1 MKKSKYLSM
10 IKTYL
15 KYVGL
20 HSKHL
25 LLPYKE
31 MSKDQLH
38 AVVGLLHLVKTETL
52 LKGEKQDEG
61 YKNTYS

>member
-52 LKGEKQDEG
+52 LKGAK
-61 YKNTYS
+61 